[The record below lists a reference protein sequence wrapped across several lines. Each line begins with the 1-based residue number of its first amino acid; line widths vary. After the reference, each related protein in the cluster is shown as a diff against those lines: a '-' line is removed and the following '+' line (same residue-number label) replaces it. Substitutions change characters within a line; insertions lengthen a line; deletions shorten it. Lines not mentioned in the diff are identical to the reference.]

1 MNEPAQMSLSR
12 ISMQNVIPDVF
23 CREDVRE
30 SQIWLRDFTFV
41 RGCHYLIEAASGSGK
56 SSMCSFIYRNRS
68 DYRGTIGFDRRDAKS
83 LTSDEISRLRCRNI
97 SLLPQELRLFGE
109 LTAIDNVRLKN
120 RLTSHCSDERIMA
133 MFDRL
138 GIGNLVD
145 RPASRLSIGQMQ
157 RVALIRALCQPFDFI
172 LLDEPVSHLDERNN
186 SIVASLVY
194 ETAEALGSSIIAT
207 SVGNRLLLPEDKVNH
222 IRL

>member
-1 MNEPAQMSLSR
+1 M
-12 ISMQNVIPDVF
+12 
-23 CREDVRE
+23 
-30 SQIWLRDFTFV
+30 
-41 RGCHYLIEAASGSGK
+41 
-56 SSMCSFIYRNRS
+56 
-68 DYRGTIGFDRRDAKS
+68 
-83 LTSDEISRLRCRNI
+83 
-97 SLLPQELRLFGE
+97 
-109 LTAIDNVRLKN
+109 RLKN
-120 RLTSHCSDERIMA
+120 RLTGHCSDERIMA